1 MRDTQDLAAP
11 IVAFAPGLDG
21 ALLKSLTNIIGSV
34 SDVNLDSW
42 VLEIADFG
50 ENVYRRLARG
60 NGAVSN
66 LTLAQFDPGKL
77 ENGFYQLRLKAT
89 DISDRSSSTQAIVE
103 VNTTT
108 KPSAYTRTETDLS
121 FTFSSSLTPS
131 LPHSPPPSLLFLL
144 PTPYTPHPTPSTS
157 YAPIVL

>member
-1 MRDTQDLAAP
+1 LVVDVTATDADGRVGHNTTVVKVRDQQDSTAP

-21 ALLKSLTNIIGSV
+21 ALVKSVTSIIGSV

-50 ENVYRRLARG
+50 ENVYRTLASG
-60 NGAVSN
+60 NGAVSD

-77 ENGFYQLRLKAT
+77 ENGFYQLRLRAT

-103 VNTTT
+103 VNTAT
-108 KPSAYTRTETDLS
+108 KPSAYIRTETDLS

-131 LPHSPPPSLLFLL
+131 LLSSL
-144 PTPYTPHPTPSTS
+144 
-157 YAPIVL
+157 